1 MSTGQESMMPLLI
14 MSSGAIVAPLA
25 RRPLRSAIVAT
36 LTVYL
41 GTYPYRI
48 DFAGPDNGLHLLV
61 VIDAFSMW
69 PEINIIRSPTT
80 VAVITFLDELFARFR
95 VPTTI
100 VSDNGT
106 QFATFC
112 KKNEIQH
119 LRISPYHPQSN
130 GKAERFVDTI
140 DVR

>member
-1 MSTGQESMMPLLI
+1 MQSWPLSQSTWERI
-14 MSSGAIVAPLA
+14 H
-25 RRPLRSAIVAT
+25 
-36 LTVYL
+36 
-41 GTYPYRI
+41 I
-48 DFAGPDNGLHLLV
+48 DFAGPVNGLHLLV

-100 VSDNGT
+100 VFDNGT